1 MNGNQQLVT
10 TFYSAFQQ
18 LDYKTMQQ
26 CYHEDAVF
34 FDPVFEDLNTTEVR
48 QMWEMLCTQAK
59 NFSLQFH
66 EVKADEAYGT
76 CSWVAE
82 YTFSQ
87 SGKRVVNH
95 VKAYFKFH
103 EQQIIEHTDD
113 FDLWKWSRQA
123 LGLPGWVLGWSA
135 FLQNK
140 IRTKAQNNLSLY
152 MQARQR

>member
-34 FDPVFEDLNTTEVR
+34 FDPVFEDLNATEVKD
-48 QMWEMLCTQAK
+48 MWEMLCKQAK
-59 NFSLQFH
+59 NFSLQFSD
-66 EVKADEAYGT
+66 VKADDDYGT
-76 CSWVAE
+76 CKWVAG
-82 YTFSQ
+82 YTFSK

-95 VKAYFKFH
+95 VSAYFKF
-103 EQQIIEHTDD
+103 QDQKIIEHTDD

-123 LGLPGWVLGWSA
+123 LGLPGWILGWSA
-135 FLQNK
+135 ILQKK
-140 IRTKAQNNLSLY
+140 IRTNAQDHLSSY
-152 MQARQR
+152 MSARHR